1 MSEVNLRFQE
11 YLRMLEHT
19 QECLGIHG
27 DAYELLGIAR
37 NAQDHMW
44 KPSGQLGVL
53 INSFGCLREMIS
65 PA

>member
-1 MSEVNLRFQE
+1 
-11 YLRMLEHT
+11 MLEHT

-27 DAYELLGIAR
+27 DAYELLGIPR

-53 INSFGCLREMIS
+53 INSFGCLWEVIS

>member
-1 MSEVNLRFQE
+1 
-11 YLRMLEHT
+11 MLEHT

-27 DAYELLGIAR
+27 DNYELLGIAR